1 MKVLKSGVVLNGE
14 GTIKITCEES
24 DDMWHAYNLLQKG
37 DKVTAFTFR
46 KVQKETSSGSVF
58 SDKMK
63 LKLTIQVEKVD
74 FDAVAGEIR
83 VSGRN
88 VEENE
93 FVKLGQY
100 HTLELAVARSFWLW
114 KPYWDKLDFERI
126 EEASTPSARAELAVV
141 LMQQGLAHVVI
152 LTSSLTILLAKI
164 ETSIPGKRAIA
175 VGADKKKSLNK
186 FYSQVIEA
194 MKMHLRFEVLK
205 CIVVASPG
213 FYKDEFLAFMFSEAS
228 RTEDKLILENR
239 SKFIA
244 VASTSGHMQVLS
256 ALLKDP
262 TVLSQI
268 EETKTAKDVQSLNK
282 FFSALQENPDKAF
295 YGYKHVLLAEQ
306 ACAIDTL
313 LITDDLFR
321 TEDVSMRK
329 EYIRVMD
336 SVRDNGGNV
345 SLFSSMH
352 PAGEQ
357 LAKMTGIAAILRFP
371 MPDIE
376 LVAQDSDEEEIVH

>member
-1 MKVLKSGVVLNGE
+1 
-14 GTIKITCEES
+14 
-24 DDMWHAYNLLQKG
+24 
-37 DKVTAFTFR
+37 
-46 KVQKETSSGSVF
+46 
-58 SDKMK
+58 
-63 LKLTIQVEKVD
+63 
-74 FDAVAGEIR
+74 
-83 VSGRN
+83 
-88 VEENE
+88 
-93 FVKLGQY
+93 
-100 HTLELAVARSFWLW
+100 
-114 KPYWDKLDFERI
+114 
-126 EEASTPSARAELAVV
+126 
-141 LMQQGLAHVVI
+141 
-152 LTSSLTILLAKI
+152 
-164 ETSIPGKRAIA
+164 
-175 VGADKKKSLNK
+175 
-186 FYSQVIEA
+186 
-194 MKMHLRFEVLK
+194 
-205 CIVVASPG
+205 
-213 FYKDEFLAFMFSEAS
+213 MFSEAS